1 MVRVCTADRLSC
13 AKVVYLVY
21 TAKRL
26 GLDAPFCACFE
37 KNFFFAV
44 SCFPI
49 LPSGYAA
56 QSGFSGLMVLSE
68 TALFSMH
75 TQNA

>member
-37 KNFFFAV
+37 KNVFCSILFPHSAKWLCCTKWFFRADGV
-44 SCFPI
+44 
-49 LPSGYAA
+49 
-56 QSGFSGLMVLSE
+56 V
-68 TALFSMH
+68 
-75 TQNA
+75 

>member
-37 KNFFFAV
+37 KNVFLQYLV
-44 SCFPI
+44 SPFCQVAMLHKVVFQ
-49 LPSGYAA
+49 G
-56 QSGFSGLMVLSE
+56 
-68 TALFSMH
+68 
-75 TQNA
+75 

>member
-13 AKVVYLVY
+13 AKVVCLLN

-37 KNFFFAV
+37 KNHFLRYLV
-44 SCFPI
+44 SPFCQVTMRNKVAF
-49 LPSGYAA
+49 
-56 QSGFSGLMVLSE
+56 QS
-68 TALFSMH
+68 
-75 TQNA
+75 

>member
-1 MVRVCTADRLSC
+1 MVRVSTADRLSC
-13 AKVVYLVY
+13 AKVVCLVY

-37 KNFFFAV
+37 KNDFLAV
-44 SCFPI
+44 ANFCV

-56 QSGFSGLMVLSE
+56 
-68 TALFSMH
+68 
-75 TQNA
+75 

>member
-13 AKVVYLVY
+13 AKVVCLLN

-37 KNFFFAV
+37 KNDFWRYLISPFCQVAMRNKVVF
-44 SCFPI
+44 
-49 LPSGYAA
+49 
-56 QSGFSGLMVLSE
+56 LS
-68 TALFSMH
+68 
-75 TQNA
+75 